1 SAPGADCLIS
11 GAITSSGHNLSSD
24 SSCGFTAGG
33 DLQNTNPLLG
43 PLAAN
48 GGPTPTHALL
58 PGSPAFEAGTN
69 TGCPAT
75 DQRGILRPQGIFCD
89 IGAFERVVVQT
100 VFLPLVVK

>member
-1 SAPGADCLIS
+1 L

-24 SSCGFTAGG
+24 SSCSFTAAG

-58 PGSPAFEAGTN
+58 PGSPAFGAGTN
-69 TGCPAT
+69 IGCPAT
-75 DQRGILRPQGIFCD
+75 DQRGNTRPQGVLCD

-100 VFLPLVVK
+100 LFLPLVVK